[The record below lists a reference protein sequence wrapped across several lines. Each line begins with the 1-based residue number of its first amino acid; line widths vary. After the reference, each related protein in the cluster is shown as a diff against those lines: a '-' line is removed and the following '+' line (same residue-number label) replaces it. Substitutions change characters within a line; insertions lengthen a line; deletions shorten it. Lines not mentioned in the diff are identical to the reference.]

1 MSLRPPKSH
10 LRPVSRH
17 PAGRLLPPADD
28 VEARSRIPR
37 AIAEGMIFALYNL
50 VDDAEAA
57 DWTALAEA
65 SLECIVRLRGVL
77 GVPEE

>member
-1 MSLRPPKSH
+1 
-10 LRPVSRH
+10 
-17 PAGRLLPPADD
+17 
-28 VEARSRIPR
+28 
-37 AIAEGMIFALYNL
+37 MIFALYNL